1 MYKILIVEDSEDLQ
15 DLMKMILQP
24 IAEITTVSSVVDSL
38 RVLEDHRFDLVLM
51 DVMLTD
57 GSGFDLTA
65 QLRKLPGGA
74 DIPIIF
80 ITSKNDISDK
90 IKGFQLGAEDY
101 IVKPFDKTELR
112 LRVESRLQKI
122 STQKKSHD
130 VVEIANLRLE
140 VPYQKAFLIAENM
153 NLELTPLQFKIIFL
167 LATNRG
173 AVISRDQ
180 LVGEIWGQDV
190 HIGRSVDTRI
200 NSLRKKFGVY
210 AKYIQ
215 SVYGSGYAFDTT
227 AVEL

>member
-24 IAEITTVSSVVDSL
+24 IAEITTVSSVVESL

-101 IVKPFDKTELR
+101 IVKPFDQTELR

-122 STQKKSHD
+122 SSQKNNHD
-130 VVEIANLRLE
+130 VIEIANLRLE
-140 VPYQKAFLIAENM
+140 VPYQKAFLIAENI

-167 LATNRG
+167 LATNKG
-173 AVISRDQ
+173 AIVSRDK
-180 LVGEIWGQDV
+180 LVSEIWGQDV
-190 HIGRSVDTRI
+190 HIGRSVDTHV

-215 SVYGSGYAFDTT
+215 SVYGSGYFFD
-227 AVEL
+227 ASAANK